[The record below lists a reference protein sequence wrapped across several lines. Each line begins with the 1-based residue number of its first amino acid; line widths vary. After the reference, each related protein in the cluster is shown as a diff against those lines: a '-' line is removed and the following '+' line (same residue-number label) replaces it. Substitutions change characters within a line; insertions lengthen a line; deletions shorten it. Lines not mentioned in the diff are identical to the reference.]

1 LITYRPGTSY
11 FQFGTPDKY
20 YTWLCVVPRGK
31 VSGTVTVE
39 GKTKS
44 ITGMGYHD
52 HQWGSINFHKYW
64 NHWIWAR
71 QSYDDCSLLLF
82 DFFTNE
88 EYGTKR
94 FPIIFIQDNNGNII
108 FESHNNVECKVEKQY
123 TDKASGK
130 QYPSILDYTFKQD
143 DTFVDTRYLKMNIF

>member
-1 LITYRPGTSY
+1 MRA
-11 FQFGTPDKY
+11 K
-20 YTWLCVVPRGK
+20 
-31 VSGTVTVE
+31 
-39 GKTKS
+39 
-44 ITGMGYHD
+44 
-52 HQWGSINFHKYW
+52 
-64 NHWIWAR
+64 

-94 FPIIFIQDNNGNII
+94 FPIIFIQDNNGKFI